1 MMKTDKNIF
10 IAFILNLVFSI
21 FEFVGG
27 VITNS
32 VAITSDAIHDLGD
45 TISIGLSGFLEYK
58 SKKEPNEKYTY
69 GYIRYS
75 ILGAFITSIILC
87 VGSIFVIYN
96 AIIRIVN
103 PQEINYNGMILI
115 ALIGFLVNLIAAF
128 FTKEGHTLNEKAI
141 NLHML
146 EDVLGWLIVLIGAFL
161 IKFTEINILD
171 PIMSLLV
178 AIFIFT
184 NAIKNIKEV
193 LDLFLEKTPKNI
205 NVEKLK
211 KHILK
216 IKGVKN
222 VHHIHVW
229 SMDGVN
235 NFATMHLVCE
245 NNKEIKEK
253 VREEMQE
260 FGIGHTTIE
269 IEDEI
274 CEEENCKVNNT
285 QNTHHHHH
293 H

>member
-1 MMKTDKNIF
+1 MKTDKNIF
-10 IAFILNLVFSI
+10 IAFILNLFFSI

-27 VITNS
+27 IITNS

-45 TISIGLSGFLEYK
+45 TISIGLSAVLEHK

-69 GYIRYS
+69 GYVRYS
-75 ILGAFITSIILC
+75 ILGAFITSMILC
-87 VGSIFVIYN
+87 VGSIFIIYN
-96 AIIRIVN
+96 AAIRIIN

-115 ALIGFLVNLIAAF
+115 ALIGFIVNLVAAF
-128 FTKEGHTLNEKAI
+128 FTKEGHSLNEKAI

-146 EDVLGWLIVLIGAFL
+146 EDVLGWLIVLIGSFL
-161 IKFTEINILD
+161 IKFTEINIID
-171 PIMSLLV
+171 SIMSLLV

-205 NVEKLK
+205 NVDDLK

-216 IKGVKN
+216 IKGIEN
-222 VHHIHVW
+222 IHHLHIW

-235 NFATMHLVCE
+235 NFATMHLVCK
-245 NNKEIKEK
+245 NDKKLKEK
-253 VREEMQE
+253 VREEMKE
-260 FGIGHTTIE
+260 FGISHTTIE

-274 CEEENCKVNNT
+274 CDEENCKINVVE
-285 QNTHHHHH
+285 NTHHHHH
-293 H
+293 

>member
-1 MMKTDKNIF
+1 MKTDKNIF
-10 IAFILNLVFSI
+10 IAFILNLFFSI

-27 VITNS
+27 IITNS

-45 TISIGLSGFLEYK
+45 TISIGLSAVLEHK

-69 GYIRYS
+69 GYVRYS
-75 ILGAFITSIILC
+75 ILGAFITSMILC

-96 AIIRIVN
+96 AIIRIIN

-115 ALIGFLVNLIAAF
+115 ALIGFIVNLVAAF
-128 FTKEGHTLNEKAI
+128 FTKEGHSLNEKAI

-146 EDVLGWLIVLIGAFL
+146 EDVLGWLIVLIGSFL
-161 IKFTEINILD
+161 IKFTEINIID
-171 PIMSLLV
+171 SIMSLLV

-205 NVEKLK
+205 NVDELK

-216 IKGVKN
+216 IKGIEN
-222 VHHIHVW
+222 IHHLHIW

-235 NFATMHLVCE
+235 NFATMHLVCK
-245 NNKEIKEK
+245 NDKKLKEK
-253 VREEMQE
+253 VREEMKE
-260 FGIGHTTIE
+260 FGISHTTIE

-274 CEEENCKVNNT
+274 CDEENCKINVIE
-285 QNTHHHHH
+285 NTHHHHH
-293 H
+293 

>member
-1 MMKTDKNIF
+1 MKTDKNIF
-10 IAFILNLVFSI
+10 IAFILNLFFSI
-21 FEFVGG
+21 FEFFGG
-27 VITNS
+27 IITNS

-45 TISIGLSGFLEYK
+45 TISIGLSVFLEHE

-69 GYIRYS
+69 GYVRYS
-75 ILGAFITSIILC
+75 ILGAFITSMILC

-96 AIIRIVN
+96 AVIRIIN

-115 ALIGFLVNLIAAF
+115 ALIGSIVNLVAAF
-128 FTKEGHTLNEKAI
+128 FTKEGHSLNEKAI

-146 EDVLGWLIVLIGAFL
+146 EDVLGWLIVLIGSFL
-161 IKFTEINILD
+161 IKFTEINIID
-171 PIMSLLV
+171 SIMSLLV

-205 NVEKLK
+205 NIYELK

-216 IKGVKN
+216 IKGVEN
-222 VHHIHVW
+222 IHHLHIW

-235 NFATMHLVCE
+235 NFATMHLVCK
-245 NNKEIKEK
+245 NDKKLKEK
-253 VREEMQE
+253 VREEMKE
-260 FGIGHTTIE
+260 FGISHTTIE

-274 CEEENCKVNNT
+274 CDEENCKISVVENN
-285 QNTHHHHH
+285 HHHHH

>member
-1 MMKTDKNIF
+1 MKTDKNIF

-27 VITNS
+27 IITNS

-45 TISIGLSGFLEYK
+45 TISIGISALLEYK

-69 GYIRYS
+69 GYMRYS
-75 ILGAFITSIILC
+75 ILGAFITSTILC
-87 VGSIFVIYN
+87 LGSIFVIYN
-96 AIIRIVN
+96 AITRIIN

-115 ALIGFLVNLIAAF
+115 SLIGFSINLIAVSI
-128 FTKEGHTLNEKAI
+128 TKESYTLNEKAI

-146 EDVLGWLIVLIGAFL
+146 EDVLGWLIVLIGSFL

-171 PIMSLLV
+171 SIMSLIV
-178 AIFIFT
+178 AIFIFI
-184 NAIKNIKEV
+184 NAIRNIKEV

-205 NVEKLK
+205 NIEKLK
-211 KHILK
+211 QHILK

-222 VHHIHVW
+222 VHHIHIW

-235 NFATMHLVCE
+235 NYATMHLVCE
-245 NNKEIKEK
+245 NDSKIKEK
-253 VREEMQE
+253 VKEEIQK

-274 CEEENCKVNNT
+274 CQEENCKINNVK
-285 QNTHHHHH
+285 NNHHHHH

>member
-1 MMKTDKNIF
+1 MKTDKNIF
-10 IAFILNLVFSI
+10 VAFILNLFFSI

-27 VITNS
+27 IITNS

-45 TISIGLSGFLEYK
+45 TISIGLSAILEHK

-69 GYIRYS
+69 GYVRYS
-75 ILGAFITSIILC
+75 ILGAFITSMILC

-96 AIIRIVN
+96 AVFRIIN

-115 ALIGFLVNLIAAF
+115 ALIGFIVNLIAAF
-128 FTKEGHTLNEKAI
+128 FTKEGHSLNEKAI

-146 EDVLGWLIVLIGAFL
+146 EDVLGWLIVLIGSFL
-161 IKFTEINILD
+161 IKFTEINIID
-171 PIMSLLV
+171 SIMSLLV
-178 AIFIFT
+178 AIFIFI

-205 NVEKLK
+205 NVDELK

-216 IKGVKN
+216 IKGVEN
-222 VHHIHVW
+222 IHHLHIW

-235 NFATMHLVCE
+235 NFATMHLVCK
-245 NNKEIKEK
+245 NDKKLKEK
-253 VREEMQE
+253 VREEMKE
-260 FGIGHTTIE
+260 FGISHTTIE

-274 CEEENCKVNNT
+274 CDEENCTINIVENI
-285 QNTHHHHH
+285 HHHHH

>member
-1 MMKTDKNIF
+1 MKTDKNIF
-10 IAFILNLVFSI
+10 IAFILNLFFSI

-27 VITNS
+27 IITNS

-45 TISIGLSGFLEYK
+45 TISIGLSAVLEHK

-69 GYIRYS
+69 GYVRYS
-75 ILGAFITSIILC
+75 ILGAFITSMILC

-96 AIIRIVN
+96 AAIRIIN

-115 ALIGFLVNLIAAF
+115 ALIGFIVNLVAAF
-128 FTKEGHTLNEKAI
+128 FTKEGHSLNEKAI

-146 EDVLGWLIVLIGAFL
+146 EDVLGWFIVLIGSFL
-161 IKFTEINILD
+161 IKFTEINIID
-171 PIMSLLV
+171 SIMSLLV
-178 AIFIFT
+178 AIFIFI

-205 NVEKLK
+205 NIYELK

-216 IKGVKN
+216 IKGVEN
-222 VHHIHVW
+222 IHHLHIW

-235 NFATMHLVCE
+235 NFATMHLVCK
-245 NNKEIKEK
+245 NDKKLKEK
-253 VREEMQE
+253 VREEMKE
-260 FGIGHTTIE
+260 FGISHTTIE

-274 CEEENCKVNNT
+274 CDEENCKISVVENN
-285 QNTHHHHH
+285 HHHHH

>member
-1 MMKTDKNIF
+1 MKTDKNIF
-10 IAFILNLVFSI
+10 IAFILNLFFSI

-27 VITNS
+27 IITNS

-45 TISIGLSGFLEYK
+45 TISIGLSAVLEHK

-69 GYIRYS
+69 GYVRYS
-75 ILGAFITSIILC
+75 ILGAFITSMILC
-87 VGSIFVIYN
+87 IGSIFVIYN
-96 AIIRIVN
+96 ALIRIIN

-115 ALIGFLVNLIAAF
+115 ALIGFIVNLIAAF
-128 FTKEGHTLNEKAI
+128 FTKAGHSLNEKAI

-146 EDVLGWLIVLIGAFL
+146 EDVLGWLIVLVGSFL
-161 IKFTEINILD
+161 IKFTKINIID
-171 PIMSLLV
+171 SIMSLLV

-205 NVEKLK
+205 NVDDLK

-216 IKGVKN
+216 IKGIEN
-222 VHHIHVW
+222 IHHLHIW

-235 NFATMHLVCE
+235 NFATMHLVCK
-245 NNKEIKEK
+245 NDKKLKEK
-253 VREEMQE
+253 VREEMKE
-260 FGIGHTTIE
+260 FGISHTTIE

-274 CEEENCKVNNT
+274 CDEENCKISVVE
-285 QNTHHHHH
+285 NTHHHHH